1 MTTAEIIDRLKQAT
15 ADLLWVSESDYPF
28 EVITW
33 ERGVEMTPTALF
45 KELTVTDLAI
55 ETMTLTD
62 FFAPVLTIEDW
73 YEEEELA
80 TVDRYIDLVRSIE
93 SNLTKVQVF
102 RLGEIEIAVYII
114 GKTPD
119 GDLVGLK
126 TQVVET

>member
-55 ETMTLTD
+55 KTMTLTD

-80 TVDRYIDLVRSIE
+80 TVDRYTDLVRSIE